1 MCGFPMIFHGK
12 LDKLRHLFCCF
23 PILSDSVRRVRM
35 FQFRQAMQVKLNK
48 MRVEQLELQAANKE
62 LTEKFDQVKIEAEK
76 AEKQLTN
83 QLSIS
88 TWVPLMGQSL

>member
-1 MCGFPMIFHGK
+1 
-12 LDKLRHLFCCF
+12 
-23 PILSDSVRRVRM
+23 
-35 FQFRQAMQVKLNK
+35 MQVKLNK
-48 MRVEQLELQAANKE
+48 MRVEHLELQSANKE

-88 TWVPLMGQSL
+88 TGFHSWDKA

>member
-1 MCGFPMIFHGK
+1 M
-12 LDKLRHLFCCF
+12 
-23 PILSDSVRRVRM
+23 
-35 FQFRQAMQVKLNK
+35 KLNK
-48 MRVEQLELQAANKE
+48 MRVEHLELQAAHKE

-88 TWVPLMGQSL
+88 GSTHGTKYIDAMYSC